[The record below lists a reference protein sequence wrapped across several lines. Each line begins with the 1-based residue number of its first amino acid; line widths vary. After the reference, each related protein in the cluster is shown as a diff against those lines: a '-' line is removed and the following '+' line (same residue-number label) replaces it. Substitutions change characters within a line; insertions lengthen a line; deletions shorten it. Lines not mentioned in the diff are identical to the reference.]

1 MSEFFLGSNAQACS
15 LPLGS
20 CIRAMQTF
28 GRKWTNCNLV
38 CGRPFRRKSS
48 RFESDDV
55 QILCLICLDFQR
67 FRKIASV
74 PQPIVCTEPIR
85 FGFLFVLIS
94 TAPKQD
100 RLENPQPPE
109 CQNIRLVSF
118 ICLRPLFTKPS
129 ETMGDTQKTMTIS
142 ATSFRGYNRFSPL
155 LMWYWRSL
163 VTCYDRV

>member
-1 MSEFFLGSNAQACS
+1 MSEFFLGSKAQACS

-85 FGFLFVLIS
+85 FGCLFVLTS
-94 TAPKQD
+94 PAPKV
-100 RLENPQPPE
+100 
-109 CQNIRLVSF
+109 LVVSHLFELHSPSKLRGSYSF
-118 ICLRPLFTKPS
+118 HEIQASQFCLWK
-129 ETMGDTQKTMTIS
+129 S
-142 ATSFRGYNRFSPL
+142 ATAHFLTR
-155 LMWYWRSL
+155 
-163 VTCYDRV
+163 